1 MSEGTRL
8 IIVSGLSGSGKTV
21 ALHTLEDSG
30 CYCIDNLPVTMLSSF
45 GKHIT
50 SLEQDTASH
59 FAVGVDA
66 RNRMTDL
73 EAFSG
78 LLAELESVTGIRPEI
93 LFLTADDDTLIKRF
107 SETRRRHPLS
117 TGDIPLADAIDR
129 ERRLLVPIQSR
140 ADLVIDTTATTLHQ
154 LRELVRERL
163 IGHSRQLSLLFQS
176 FGFKHGVPSDADFV
190 FDVRVLP
197 NPHWEPHLR
206 PLTGLDP
213 AVAEYLSCHAEVEAM
228 FADIR
233 DYLERWIPAF
243 KRENRSYLTVAIGC
257 TGGQHRSVYLSNRLA
272 DHFRDGTQDVS
283 MRHRELS

>member
-1 MSEGTRL
+1 MSERTRL

-30 CYCIDNLPVTMLSSF
+30 CYCIDNLPVTMLSAF
-45 GKHIT
+45 GRHVT
-50 SLEQDTASH
+50 GLEPDTVNH
-59 FAVGVDA
+59 YAVGVDA

-78 LLAELESVTGIRPEI
+78 ILSELESTTGIRPEI

-129 ERRLLVPIQSR
+129 ERHLLVPIQSR

-206 PLTGLDP
+206 PLTGRDAP
-213 AVAEYLSCHAEVEAM
+213 VAEYLSSHEEVETM

-257 TGGQHRSVYLSNRLA
+257 TGGQHRSVYLSDRLA
-272 DHFRDGTQDVS
+272 GHFRDGTQDVS
-283 MRHRELS
+283 VRHRELS